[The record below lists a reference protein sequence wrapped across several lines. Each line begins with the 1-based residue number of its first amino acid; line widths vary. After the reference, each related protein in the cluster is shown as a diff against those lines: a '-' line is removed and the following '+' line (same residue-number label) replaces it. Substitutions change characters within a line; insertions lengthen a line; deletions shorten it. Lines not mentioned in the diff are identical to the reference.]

1 MGNPIDHQVL
11 NAVSRF
17 HGYDKEDLTLARE
30 IATKV
35 METYGDLTEVEWKHW
50 REHGPW
56 NDHPSVQ
63 SALAAIRYVKA
74 VKP

>member
-1 MGNPIDHQVL
+1 MSNSIDRQVL
-11 NAVSRF
+11 EKVSRF
-17 HGYDKEDLTLARE
+17 HGYDKDDLVLARE
-30 IATKV
+30 IAKEV
-35 METYGDLTEVEWKHW
+35 MERYGDLTEVEWKHW

-63 SALAAIRYVKA
+63 SALAAIRYVKT